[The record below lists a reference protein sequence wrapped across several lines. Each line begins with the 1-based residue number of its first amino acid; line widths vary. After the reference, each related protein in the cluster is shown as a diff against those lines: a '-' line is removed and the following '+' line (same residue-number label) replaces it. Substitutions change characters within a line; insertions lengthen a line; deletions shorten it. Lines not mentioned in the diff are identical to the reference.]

1 MRAISITACKR
12 RKAGRTRDENKRQEN
27 YLQLLWKNALGGCRN
42 SQEEFLHVE
51 KEWGYFSGKDG
62 EIQEFDICEACY
74 DQWVKSFQIPVRTI
88 EITELV

>member
-1 MRAISITACKR
+1 MKTKD
-12 RKAGRTRDENKRQEN
+12 RKIICNC
-27 YLQLLWKNALGGCRN
+27 W
-42 SQEEFLHVE
+42 EEFLHVE